1 MEDMKIMTTEQLKNE
16 LNAMK
21 NKILIMRIITHGLV
35 ILGLVAVPFN
45 FFISLLCWIIA
56 PAFGIPLGRII
67 KKRNKISNQLADN
80 VIGCVLR
87 DVFGDDVEYDLSG
100 EFKPDKEA
108 APLYFQVPKGRV
120 WETKGRYNI
129 KAAYNGV
136 NIELGNY
143 YINEILMRW
152 KKTINGMSRPPAV
165 HYLTVHGL
173 YAIVA
178 ESRNALYLC
187 QRRATIF
194 PTSKES

>member
-1 MEDMKIMTTEQLKNE
+1 MNNRSTVKT
-16 LNAMK
+16 
-21 NKILIMRIITHGLV
+21 
-35 ILGLVAVPFN
+35 
-45 FFISLLCWIIA
+45 
-56 PAFGIPLGRII
+56 II

-80 VIGCVLR
+80 VIGYVLR

-143 YINEILMRW
+143 YINEMEENIIIYMKMYMKKEWIYQSLM
-152 KKTINGMSRPPAV
+152 
-165 HYLTVHGL
+165 
-173 YAIVA
+173 AI
-178 ESRNALYLC
+178 
-187 QRRATIF
+187 
-194 PTSKES
+194 